1 MAVLRPERT
10 WEDDP
15 ERRGPASEVFE
26 VILAFERDREAD
38 AELVI
43 EPSIEGAGEP
53 GADIDVVDLRDG
65 SGPSGAGVDAA
76 AGAAGGPTGSD
87 GESALRPGEQTEEMY
102 PRGAVDGR
110 PPGEPMV
117 TEERPGW
124 HVRLFGSHEFF
135 RLWLVQ
141 VVSATGDWLGF
152 SAIILLAAG
161 IGGHEA
167 GAGAGA
173 ISLVMAARIVPGF
186 FFGPLAGVLVDRW
199 DRKRVM
205 IVCDLGRAAVI
216 VCLPFVHNLLGLV
229 VASLVL
235 EVLTLLW
242 SPAKE
247 AIVPNLVPPDHLTTA
262 NSLSLAAAYG
272 TFPFASLLFAL
283 LAGVSAWLTSIAAL
297 DFLGLDQMALAFYV
311 DAITFV
317 VSALLVRTLVI
328 GRRRRV
334 AAADPEAEARRRLGQ
349 MFDELKQG
357 WHEIFLNHT
366 VRAVNIGL
374 ACGLIGGGMLI
385 PLGAVFST
393 EVLGA
398 GPAGYGLFTTALGFG
413 VAIGAVGVSAMQRRL
428 PKAKVF
434 TGSLLLAGAFL
445 FLAACTSSLGPA
457 TLFVGLMGVTVGPVY
472 VMGFVLLQQE
482 VDDELRGRVFSSLN
496 TLVRLCV
503 LVSMVAGPLLA
514 ALLNGLSQSWFG
526 GAIEVGR
533 FTVAIPGVRLTLW
546 LAALIIMGAA
556 VLALHSVRSGQRS
569 KAATAGLHP
578 SRGAGS

>member
-1 MAVLRPERT
+1 M
-10 WEDDP
+10 
-15 ERRGPASEVFE
+15 
-26 VILAFERDREAD
+26 
-38 AELVI
+38 
-43 EPSIEGAGEP
+43 
-53 GADIDVVDLRDG
+53 
-65 SGPSGAGVDAA
+65 
-76 AGAAGGPTGSD
+76 
-87 GESALRPGEQTEEMY
+87 
-102 PRGAVDGR
+102 
-110 PPGEPMV
+110 
-117 TEERPGW
+117 
-124 HVRLFGSHEFF
+124 
-135 RLWLVQ
+135 
-141 VVSATGDWLGF
+141 
-152 SAIILLAAG
+152 
-161 IGGHEA
+161 
-167 GAGAGA
+167 
-173 ISLVMAARIVPGF
+173 
-186 FFGPLAGVLVDRW
+186 
-199 DRKRVM
+199 
-205 IVCDLGRAAVI
+205 
-216 VCLPFVHNLLGLV
+216 
-229 VASLVL
+229 L

-328 GRRRRV
+328 GRRRRA

-428 PKAKVF
+428 PKARVF

-445 FLAACTSSLGPA
+445 FLRRLHLEPGPGHAVRRADGRDGRAGVRDGLRAAAAGGRRRAARPGVQLAQHARAAVRAHLDGGRPA
-457 TLFVGLMGVTVGPVY
+457 AGRPAQRAVG
-472 VMGFVLLQQE
+472 
-482 VDDELRGRVFSSLN
+482 ELVRRGDRGRAVHH
-496 TLVRLCV
+496 RHPRRAAHP
-503 LVSMVAGPLLA
+503 VAGRPDHH
-514 ALLNGLSQSWFG
+514 
-526 GAIEVGR
+526 GR
-533 FTVAIPGVRLTLW
+533 
-546 LAALIIMGAA
+546 
-556 VLALHSVRSGQRS
+556 
-569 KAATAGLHP
+569 
-578 SRGAGS
+578 RGAGPALGALRAAVEGGDGRPAPVARGTGS